1 MDETRQE
8 ELSRVPT
15 VPPGFPLVWPILS
28 IYRLLPRGV
37 AVLPFFLPNSA
48 CTQLAREHRWSIVS
62 FVLFPSMVFFFL
74 CWIRVQHTTQKQN
87 DPFHRPIVTLFSFSS
102 IGFEALSIYNFD
114 VYNNKVRKK
123 KVRWLILLL
132 QSICFYNKH
141 KRIVS
146 NWKLRKYLQSSKL
159 G

>member
-123 KVRWLILLL
+123 KSSLIDTFT
-132 QSICFYNKH
+132 SIDMF
-141 KRIVS
+141 
-146 NWKLRKYLQSSKL
+146 L
-159 G
+159 